1 MKKNDVH
8 NSDNQSQTITS
19 ENNKTGLNNNSS
31 ASSTSS
37 SNSKQKRAM
46 KENGVKQDVEIEM
59 TRSTSSGM
67 ENNSQTTSKLTFC
80 DND

>member
-1 MKKNDVH
+1 
-8 NSDNQSQTITS
+8 
-19 ENNKTGLNNNSS
+19 
-31 ASSTSS
+31 
-37 SNSKQKRAM
+37 M